1 MRRDLIIGM
10 AGSGGDGIVSAG
22 ESLTAA
28 CATEGYHAMMTKSF
42 GSQIRGGES
51 SCRVRLAID
60 PVLNPGGA
68 LDVAVA
74 LNWEDFLKF
83 GAELPVGGNT
93 VVIYDSATGVPTD
106 KLPLTGVVPDEVFAV
121 PIGEMARKSAGTD
134 KAKNTIV
141 LGLLSGWF
149 GIVREGVMKG
159 LRKKLAKKGPELLAA
174 NERAFQAGIEYAAAH
189 PLRTSRLMEKP
200 EKPGVKLL
208 TDGNDICAAAAVFS
222 GCQFFGGYPI
232 TPSTEVMQFLTR
244 EIWKYGG
251 AVLQAE
257 DEIAGV
263 GAALGASF
271 AGKKSMTATSGPGMS
286 LKTEVIGLASI
297 AELPLVIVNV
307 QRGGPSTGMPTKSE
321 QSDLFQAVYS
331 AHGDVVRPVL
341 APTSVSD
348 TFDVTVE
355 AFNLAEKYQTPVIV
369 LSDQEIAQRKE
380 VIDPID
386 TSRFQVIDRL
396 RPTAA
401 ELEAGYDR
409 FKLTDSGISPISH
422 PGMKGGNYLG
432 AGIEHTEHGE
442 PTASGAM
449 HARMT
454 EKRFRKFDPLRER
467 KDLFR
472 IEGDADAPLALIAW
486 GSIAGVCREALA
498 LARAER
504 LRVKLLV
511 PYLLYPIAEG
521 VYRRFFESVKA
532 GLVVEQSHQGHL
544 YRILRTQLDLP
555 KGLRPFCRTGANPFR
570 PSEVVDTL
578 RDAVLE
584 MQRRVEDTQQPQE

>member
-1 MRRDLIIGM
+1 
-10 AGSGGDGIVSAG
+10 
-22 ESLTAA
+22 
-28 CATEGYHAMMTKSF
+28 
-42 GSQIRGGES
+42 
-51 SCRVRLAID
+51 
-60 PVLNPGGA
+60 
-68 LDVAVA
+68 
-74 LNWEDFLKF
+74 
-83 GAELPVGGNT
+83 
-93 VVIYDSATGVPTD
+93 
-106 KLPLTGVVPDEVFAV
+106 
-121 PIGEMARKSAGTD
+121 
-134 KAKNTIV
+134 
-141 LGLLSGWF
+141 
-149 GIVREGVMKG
+149 
-159 LRKKLAKKGPELLAA
+159 
-174 NERAFQAGIEYAAAH
+174 
-189 PLRTSRLMEKP
+189 MEKP
-200 EKPGVKLL
+200 DKPGVKLL

-355 AFNLAEKYQTPVIV
+355 AFNLAERYQTPVIV

-386 TSRFQVIDRL
+386 TSRFEIVERL
-396 RPTAA
+396 RPAAA
-401 ELEAGYDR
+401 ELEGGYDR
-409 FKLTDSGISPISH
+409 FKLTESGISPISH

-449 HARMT
+449 HAKMT

-467 KDLFR
+467 QDLFR
-472 IEGDADAPLALIAW
+472 VEGDADAPLALIAW

-532 GLVVEQSHQGHL
+532 GLVVEQSQQGHL

-555 KGLRPFCRTGANPFR
+555 KGLRPFCRTGANPFH
-570 PSEVVDTL
+570 PSEVVATL
-578 RDAVLE
+578 REAMLE

>member
-1 MRRDLIIGM
+1 
-10 AGSGGDGIVSAG
+10 
-22 ESLTAA
+22 
-28 CATEGYHAMMTKSF
+28 
-42 GSQIRGGES
+42 
-51 SCRVRLAID
+51 
-60 PVLNPGGA
+60 
-68 LDVAVA
+68 
-74 LNWEDFLKF
+74 
-83 GAELPVGGNT
+83 
-93 VVIYDSATGVPTD
+93 
-106 KLPLTGVVPDEVFAV
+106 
-121 PIGEMARKSAGTD
+121 
-134 KAKNTIV
+134 
-141 LGLLSGWF
+141 
-149 GIVREGVMKG
+149 
-159 LRKKLAKKGPELLAA
+159 
-174 NERAFQAGIEYAAAH
+174 
-189 PLRTSRLMEKP
+189 
-200 EKPGVKLL
+200 
-208 TDGNDICAAAAVFS
+208 
-222 GCQFFGGYPI
+222 
-232 TPSTEVMQFLTR
+232 
-244 EIWKYGG
+244 
-251 AVLQAE
+251 
-257 DEIAGV
+257 
-263 GAALGASF
+263 
-271 AGKKSMTATSGPGMS
+271 
-286 LKTEVIGLASI
+286 
-297 AELPLVIVNV
+297 NV